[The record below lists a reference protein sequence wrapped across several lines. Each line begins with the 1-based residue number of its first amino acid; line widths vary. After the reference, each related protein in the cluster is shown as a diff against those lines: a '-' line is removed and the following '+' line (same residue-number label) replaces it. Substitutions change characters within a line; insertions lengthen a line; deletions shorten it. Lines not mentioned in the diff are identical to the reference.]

1 MEKPKI
7 SSQISLSAIRKNI
20 SLAVAVK
27 FSAITIAVIVFY
39 LQDLGFIFTNA
50 LSDESSTH
58 LIIIPFLF
66 LYILYRKRKVLSA
79 SLNQKHREASGP
91 AVDTAIGA
99 LLCAIS
105 VLIYW
110 YGSYTF
116 TPIEY
121 HMVTLPIFATGLTL
135 LLFNRHTLRHLAVPI
150 LFLFFLTP
158 PPTEILYGAGSALS
172 VLSAI
177 IANGVTNLV
186 GISTTF
192 AASQYGSPII
202 SMVTPA
208 GETLTF
214 SVDIACSGIY
224 SLIGFVVFSAFIAY
238 IIRESAKKKLA
249 TLLMGIPLI
258 VGLNIFR
265 ITALLIIGYN
275 FGDEVALEVFH
286 AVGGTVLMFIG
297 TIILFAITEKIFKK
311 RAGPISCP
319 TCAQPQITP
328 SHGFC
333 ESCGK
338 LLKYP
343 KEKLKRADLVKVAS
357 IIFIV
362 IVLVSIQSPVFALTK
377 VGAELTIQTPS
388 GEQGNSANLP
398 QIDGYTLNF
407 LKRDTAF
414 EATAGQDAS
423 LIYVY
428 TPVNAGNGSNPQIW
442 VTLEVAKAVGSLHRW
457 ETCLVNY
464 PISQGYK
471 PSVTQLDL
479 RDIQI
484 NDNPPVLARYFSFQD
499 NTDDQTQVVLYWYQT
514 GIFAQNGTNVSQNV
528 KISLV
533 MYPSNSAHVQAAE
546 DALLPVAVAVNS
558 YWEPIKSW
566 ATFSIVISQNGLTLA
581 IVCFV
586 LLVALIAYKLLFID
600 RPQRALLKNLYVKI
614 PEKERILLQAIDK
627 TKGKFTLSTLSE
639 EMQKLIGAPV
649 PEEWLKRELENAEQ
663 AGFIEKV
670 IVNRDDMPIVK
681 WKVNLKLDGQSI
693 V

>member
-1 MEKPKI
+1 
-7 SSQISLSAIRKNI
+7 
-20 SLAVAVK
+20 
-27 FSAITIAVIVFY
+27 
-39 LQDLGFIFTNA
+39 
-50 LSDESSTH
+50 
-58 LIIIPFLF
+58 
-66 LYILYRKRKVLSA
+66 
-79 SLNQKHREASGP
+79 
-91 AVDTAIGA
+91 
-99 LLCAIS
+99 
-105 VLIYW
+105 
-110 YGSYTF
+110 
-116 TPIEY
+116 
-121 HMVTLPIFATGLTL
+121 
-135 LLFNRHTLRHLAVPI
+135 
-150 LFLFFLTP
+150 
-158 PPTEILYGAGSALS
+158 
-172 VLSAI
+172 
-177 IANGVTNLV
+177 
-186 GISTTF
+186 
-192 AASQYGSPII
+192 
-202 SMVTPA
+202 
-208 GETLTF
+208 
-214 SVDIACSGIY
+214 
-224 SLIGFVVFSAFIAY
+224 
-238 IIRESAKKKLA
+238 
-249 TLLMGIPLI
+249 
-258 VGLNIFR
+258 
-265 ITALLIIGYN
+265 
-275 FGDEVALEVFH
+275 
-286 AVGGTVLMFIG
+286 
-297 TIILFAITEKIFKK
+297 
-311 RAGPISCP
+311 
-319 TCAQPQITP
+319 
-328 SHGFC
+328 
-333 ESCGK
+333 
-338 LLKYP
+338 
-343 KEKLKRADLVKVAS
+343 
-357 IIFIV
+357 
-362 IVLVSIQSPVFALTK
+362 
-377 VGAELTIQTPS
+377 
-388 GEQGNSANLP
+388 
-398 QIDGYTLNF
+398 
-407 LKRDTAF
+407 
-414 EATAGQDAS
+414 
-423 LIYVY
+423 
-428 TPVNAGNGSNPQIW
+428 
-442 VTLEVAKAVGSLHRW
+442 VAKAVGSLHRW